1 MALLKEEKEQII
13 NHFKT
18 SELDTGS
25 SEVQIGLLT
34 VRIKQL
40 TEHFKV
46 NKKDHHSRLGLIK
59 MVNRRRKLLDYLK
72 RKDASKYKAV
82 IKDLGIRK

>member
-13 NHFKT
+13 KHFKR

-25 SEVQIGLLT
+25 SEVQVGILT

-40 TEHFKV
+40 TEHFKK
-46 NKKDHHSRLGLIK
+46 NKKDHHSRRGLIR

-72 RKDASKYKAV
+72 RTDAPKYLSV
-82 IKDLGIRK
+82 IKELGIRK